1 MLSDRDIELA
11 HPEAFDFA
19 FGNLP
24 RDKRASFNRHLGGC
38 GYCRSVVEEY
48 GGIGAVLKNLPPHV
62 EPPAD
67 LEDRTIA
74 AMAAVLAERRA
85 TPAAR
90 SGGEST
96 EDDATRPHPVPEVH
110 RAADPE
116 TRVQPRPRLQ
126 PADEPQAKVQPI
138 PQLRPPDGPEARP
151 GSPGGEP
158 LPAQAAAR
166 PMVTRPAV
174 WRRYRGRLTA
184 AVAVAAA
191 VIAAAIV
198 LPLSLGGGR
207 INPAQAT
214 VVILLHATP
223 AARLDG
229 FGAATGRATGR
240 QDASGSW
247 AISLTVAHLKSFGDR
262 KWYTCWYVSRDGQVA
277 SAGTFQVPDSGSW
290 TFPMTSAA
298 DPRDFRTMEIT
309 LGAPS
314 SNGARAGPVILIGQT
329 L

>member
-11 HPEAFDFA
+11 HPEAFDFV

-24 RDKRASFNRHLGGC
+24 AARRASFNRHLGGC
-38 GYCRSVVEEY
+38 GYCRSVVDEY
-48 GGIGAVLKNLPPHV
+48 AGIGAVIKDLPPQV

-67 LEDRTIA
+67 LEDRTVA
-74 AMAAVLAERRA
+74 AMVVALAEQRA
-85 TPAAR
+85 KPAAR
-90 SGGEST
+90 LAGERA
-96 EDDATRPHPVPEVH
+96 EDAATRSYPIPEVH
-110 RAADPE
+110 RAADPG

-126 PADEPQAKVQPI
+126 PADEPQTKIQPI

-151 GSPGGEP
+151 GSPGDEP
-158 LPAQAAAR
+158 VHAQAAAR

-174 WRRYRGRLTA
+174 WRRYRRRLTA

-191 VIAAAIV
+191 IITAAIV

-207 INPAQAT
+207 SIPAQTTA
-214 VVILLHATP
+214 VIPLHATT
-223 AARLDG
+223 AARLHG
-229 FGAATGRATGR
+229 FGAATGRATAR

-247 AISLTVAHLKSFGDR
+247 TISLTVTHLKSFGDSQ
-262 KWYTCWYVSRDGQVA
+262 WYTCWYVSRDGQVA

-298 DPRDFRTMEIT
+298 DPHDFHTMEIT

-314 SNGARAGPVILIGQT
+314 SNGELAGLVILSGQT